1 MHRGVHVK
9 FLSRKPY
16 RLLLLPA
23 LGASIAAATVAAP
36 ALRAAPKEPSRL
48 NIVVIM
54 SDDERLDGTTVMKNV
69 QRLLV
74 DRGVTFTDYHVT
86 TSSCGPSRASILTG
100 DYSHRTGVVDN
111 YGPQGPP
118 AFNPTSTLATWLH
131 DAGYET
137 GLVGKYLN
145 GYASWGHEVTPPGW
159 DDWVAMDSQPV
170 EKYYNYALDDNG
182 TVVQYGYAPTDY
194 STRVLTD
201 KAVDFINGARSP
213 FFLYFAP
220 VAPHLPA
227 IPAKRDR
234 SKLQNLAPLNSPAYN
249 QRNVGKEPWAFWHKN
264 LMSAAA
270 QLYVKHVRRRQ
281 EQSLLSLDRGVKRI
295 VDALAERHELRNTVI
310 LYTSD
315 NGFLWGEHRLGGKL
329 WPYEESTHVP
339 LIVRTPWTTQAT
351 KSSKP
356 VLNVDLAP
364 TIAALT
370 GVTPPVAEDGRS
382 FLPLLQ
388 GEKIPWRG
396 SFLVEYLGP
405 DKLASGGPP
414 PYIAVQSKK
423 FLYVEYLNGWR
434 ELYDL
439 RRDPWELD
447 NVAEDPASQHTDSV
461 LHALVH
467 KLYGAPATSPPQ
479 G

>member
-1 MHRGVHVK
+1 VRLKKRH
-9 FLSRKPY
+9 S
-16 RLLLLPA
+16 LLLLPA
-23 LGASIAAATVAAP
+23 LGAAIAAATVAAP
-36 ALRAAPKEPSRL
+36 ALRAAPKKDTRP

-54 SDDERLDGTTVMKNV
+54 SDDERLDGTSVMRNV

-86 TSSCGPSRASILTG
+86 TSSCGPSRATILSG
-100 DYSHRTGVVDN
+100 DYSHHTGVIAN
-111 YGPQGPP
+111 FGPTGGP
-118 AFNPTSTLATWLH
+118 AFNSSSTLATWLH

-145 GYASWGHEVTPPGW
+145 GYASWGQEVTPPGW
-159 DDWVAMDSQPV
+159 DDWVAMDSTPV
-170 EKYYNYALDDNG
+170 EKYYNYALDENG
-182 TVVQYGYAPTDY
+182 TIVRYGYASSDY
-194 STRVLTD
+194 STHVLTG
-201 KAVDFINGARSP
+201 KAVDFIHEARRP

-234 SKLQNLAPLNSPAYN
+234 NKLQNLAPLNSPAFN
-249 QRNVGKEPWAFWHKN
+249 QRNVGKEPWAVWHKN

-270 QLYVKHVRRRQ
+270 RLYVKHVRRRQ
-281 EQSLLSLDRGVKRI
+281 EQSLLSLDRGVKQI
-295 VDALAERHELRNTVI
+295 VDALAQRHELRNTVI

-339 LIVRTPWTTQAT
+339 LVVRTPWTTHAT
-351 KSSKP
+351 KSAKP

-364 TIAALT
+364 TIAALA
-370 GVTPPVAEDGRS
+370 GVQPPVPEDGRS

-388 GEKIPWRG
+388 GTKIPWRG

-405 DKLASGGPP
+405 DKLASGGPY
-414 PYIAVQSKK
+414 PYIGVQSKK
-423 FLYVEYLNGWR
+423 YLYVEYFNGWR
-434 ELYDL
+434 ELYNL

-447 NVAEDPASQHTDSV
+447 NVAEDPAYRHTDDV

-467 KLYGAPATSPPQ
+467 KLYAAPPVSPPQ